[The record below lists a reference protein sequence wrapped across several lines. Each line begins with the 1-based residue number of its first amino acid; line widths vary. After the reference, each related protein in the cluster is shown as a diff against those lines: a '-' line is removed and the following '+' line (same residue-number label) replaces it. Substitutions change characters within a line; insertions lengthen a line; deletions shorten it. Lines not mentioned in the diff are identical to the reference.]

1 MTLRWRLTL
10 LYTTVMGLI
19 LSFIM
24 LTVFSVMT
32 RIIDSNIRADLIRSM
47 EQAIKVNHA
56 PGASYSWIVTLDD
69 AAWALLPDLYGQVD
83 IYALPENELSNL
95 KDERLIPTNFVRS
108 PNLDGL
114 IGAGQALTLPS
125 YEYAQIIRNGQEQP
139 YFSELDVQVGEQTRH
154 LQVITRLLPVQ
165 LLNRSLAGPVYPGIL
180 LLARDVTEIEDVFT
194 ALKTVLFFVTL
205 LAIVGMGITIYG
217 VSARALKPLRYVQA
231 AAETIT
237 EKNLSQ
243 RVPVPNTHDEVE
255 SLATTIND
263 VLARLEKSFET
274 QRRFTSDASHELRTP
289 VTAIGGHAGYLL
301 RRTSPTPQQAE
312 SLTIIKNESE
322 RLSHLIQSL
331 LELAR
336 ADAGS
341 VSMNMQPM
349 LAMAFMEDLQRE
361 LKPII
366 GQAEL
371 QVAGKEFSFMADP
384 SRMKQVMINLVS
396 NALKAGSTRV
406 TMEAHLEGKQVH
418 LLVRDNGP
426 GIAEE
431 HLTRLFDRFYRVQE
445 SRSRDEGGSGLGLS
459 IVKTII
465 DAHQGRVWFE
475 SKVGEGTVVHV
486 VLPYREVVAE
496 E

>member
-10 LYTTVMGLI
+10 LYTTAMGLI

-24 LTVFSVMT
+24 VMVFTVMT
-32 RIIDSNIRADLIRSM
+32 RIIETNIQNDLKRGVNQLVSIQRNT
-47 EQAIKVNHA
+47 ETYAIGNRI
-56 PGASYSWIVTLDD
+56 PWELF
-69 AAWALLPDLYGQVD
+69 PDLYGQLD
-83 IYALPENELSNL
+83 SYLLYPDTNL
-95 KDERLIPTNFVRS
+95 LTLQGKDLIPQHIEHSTSLVT
-108 PNLDGL
+108 LLGDGL
-114 IGAGQALTLPS
+114 NSLEFQPPDYSRMVRAGQNNEVVFTSL
-125 YEYAQIIRNGQEQP
+125 EIKNVNKEN
-139 YFSELDVQVGEQTRH
+139 RH
-154 LQVITRLLPVQ
+154 LEVISVMVQ
-165 LLNRSLAGPVYPGIL
+165 ISNPNFPIYQGIL
-180 LLARDVTEIEDVFT
+180 HLARDTTEIQDVFR

-205 LAIVGMGITIYG
+205 LAIVGMGFTIYG

-237 EKNLSQ
+237 EKNLSS

-255 SLATTIND
+255 SLASTINEA
-263 VLARLEKSFET
+263 LARLEKSFEM

-301 RRTSPTPQQAE
+301 RRTNPSPQQTE

-341 VSMNMQPM
+341 VNMNLQPM
-349 LAMAFMEDLQRE
+349 LALPFMEDLQRE
-361 LKPII
+361 MKPIL

-371 QVAGKEFSFMADP
+371 LVEGQEFAFMADP
-384 SRMKQVMINLVS
+384 SRMKQVMINLIS
-396 NALKAGSTRV
+396 NALKAGSTRIILQGK
-406 TMEAHLEGKQVH
+406 LENKEVH
-418 LLVRDNGP
+418 FMVQDNGP

-431 HLTRLFDRFYRVQE
+431 HLTKLFDRFYRVQE
-445 SRSRDEGGSGLGLS
+445 SRNRDEGGSGLGLS

-465 DAHQGRVWFE
+465 DAHQGRVWFA
-475 SKVGEGTVVHV
+475 SRVGEGTTVHV
-486 VLPYREVVAE
+486 VLPYREVVTE
-496 E
+496 D

>member
-56 PGASYSWIVTLDD
+56 PEASYSWIVTLDD
-69 AAWALLPDLYGQVD
+69 SAWSLLPDLYGQVD
-83 IYALPENELSNL
+83 IYTLPENELPNL
-95 KDERLIPTNFVRS
+95 KDEQLIPTNFVRS

-114 IGAGQALTLPS
+114 IGAGQALTLPA
-125 YEYAQIIRNGQEQP
+125 YDYAQIIRNGQNQA
-139 YFSELDVQVGEQTRH
+139 YFAELDVKIGEQTRH
-154 LQVITRLLPVQ
+154 LQTISRLLPVQ

-180 LLARDVTEIEDVFT
+180 MLARDVTEIQDVFT

-231 AAETIT
+231 ATETIT
-237 EKNLSQ
+237 EKNLSH

-263 VLARLEKSFET
+263 VLARLEKSFDA

-301 RRTSPTPQQAE
+301 RRTNPTPQQAE
-312 SLTIIKNESE
+312 SLHIIKNESE

-341 VSMNMQPM
+341 VSMNSQPM

-361 LKPII
+361 LKPIL

-371 QVAGKEFSFMADP
+371 HVVGKEFSFMADP

-396 NALKAGSTRV
+396 NAMKAGATKV

-418 LLVRDNGP
+418 FVVGDNGP

-475 SKVGEGTVVHV
+475 STVGEGTRVHV
-486 VLPYREVVAE
+486 VLPYHEVVTE
-496 E
+496 D

>member
-10 LYTTVMGLI
+10 LYTTAMGLI

-24 LTVFSVMT
+24 VMVFTVMT
-32 RIIDSNIRADLIRSM
+32 RIIETNIQNDLKRGVNQLVSIQRNT
-47 EQAIKVNHA
+47 ETYAIGNRI
-56 PGASYSWIVTLDD
+56 PWELF
-69 AAWALLPDLYGQVD
+69 PDLYGQLD
-83 IYALPENELSNL
+83 SYLLYPDTNL
-95 KDERLIPTNFVRS
+95 LTLQGKDLIPQHIEHSTSLVT
-108 PNLDGL
+108 LLGDGL
-114 IGAGQALTLPS
+114 NSLEFQPTDYSRMVRAGQNNEVVFTSL
-125 YEYAQIIRNGQEQP
+125 EIKNVNKEN
-139 YFSELDVQVGEQTRH
+139 RH
-154 LQVITRLLPVQ
+154 LEVISVMVQ
-165 LLNRSLAGPVYPGIL
+165 ISNPNFPIYQGIL
-180 LLARDVTEIEDVFT
+180 HLARDTTEIQDVFR

-205 LAIVGMGITIYG
+205 LAIVGMGFTIYG

-237 EKNLSQ
+237 EKNLSS

-255 SLATTIND
+255 SLASTINEA
-263 VLARLEKSFET
+263 LARLEKSFEM

-301 RRTSPTPQQAE
+301 RRTNPSPQQTE

-341 VSMNMQPM
+341 VNMNLQPM
-349 LAMAFMEDLQRE
+349 LALPFMEDLQRE
-361 LKPII
+361 MKPIL

-371 QVAGKEFSFMADP
+371 LVEGQEFAFMADP
-384 SRMKQVMINLVS
+384 SRMKQVMINLIS
-396 NALKAGSTRV
+396 NALKAGSTRIILQGK
-406 TMEAHLEGKQVH
+406 LENKEVH
-418 LLVRDNGP
+418 FMVQDNGP

-431 HLTRLFDRFYRVQE
+431 HLTKLFDRFYRVQE

-465 DAHQGRVWFE
+465 DAHQGRVWFA
-475 SKVGEGTVVHV
+475 SKVGEGTTVHV

-496 E
+496 D

>member
-10 LYTTVMGLI
+10 LYTTAMGLI

-24 LTVFSVMT
+24 VMVFTVMT
-32 RIIDSNIRADLIRSM
+32 RIIETNIQNDLKRGVNQLVSIQRNT
-47 EQAIKVNHA
+47 ETYAIGNRI
-56 PGASYSWIVTLDD
+56 PWELF
-69 AAWALLPDLYGQVD
+69 PDLYGQLD
-83 IYALPENELSNL
+83 SYLLYPDTNL
-95 KDERLIPTNFVRS
+95 LTLQGKDLIPQHIEHSTSLVT
-108 PNLDGL
+108 LLGDGL
-114 IGAGQALTLPS
+114 NSLEFQPPDYSRMVRAGQNNEVVFTSL
-125 YEYAQIIRNGQEQP
+125 EIKNVNKEN
-139 YFSELDVQVGEQTRH
+139 RH
-154 LQVITRLLPVQ
+154 LEVISVMVQ
-165 LLNRSLAGPVYPGIL
+165 ISNPNFPIYQGIL
-180 LLARDVTEIEDVFT
+180 HLARDTTEIQDVFR

-205 LAIVGMGITIYG
+205 LAIVGMGFTIYG

-237 EKNLSQ
+237 EKNLSS

-255 SLATTIND
+255 SLASTINEA
-263 VLARLEKSFET
+263 LARLEKSFEM

-301 RRTSPTPQQAE
+301 RRTNPSPQQTE

-341 VSMNMQPM
+341 VNMNLQPM
-349 LAMAFMEDLQRE
+349 LALPFMEDLQRE
-361 LKPII
+361 MKPIL

-371 QVAGKEFSFMADP
+371 LVEGQEFAFMADP
-384 SRMKQVMINLVS
+384 SRMKQVMINLIS
-396 NALKAGSTRV
+396 NALKAGSTRIILQGK
-406 TMEAHLEGKQVH
+406 LENKEVH
-418 LLVRDNGP
+418 FMVQDNGP

-431 HLTRLFDRFYRVQE
+431 HLTKLFDRFYRVQE

-465 DAHQGRVWFE
+465 DAHQGRVWFA
-475 SKVGEGTVVHV
+475 SKVGEGTTVHV

-496 E
+496 D

>member
-10 LYTTVMGLI
+10 LYTTAMGLI

-24 LTVFSVMT
+24 VMVFTVMT
-32 RIIDSNIRADLIRSM
+32 RIIETNIQNDLKRGVNQLVSIQRNT
-47 EQAIKVNHA
+47 ETYAIGNRI
-56 PGASYSWIVTLDD
+56 PWELF
-69 AAWALLPDLYGQVD
+69 PDLYGQLD
-83 IYALPENELSNL
+83 SYLLYPDTNL
-95 KDERLIPTNFVRS
+95 LTLQGKDLIPQHIEHSTSLVT
-108 PNLDGL
+108 LLGDGL
-114 IGAGQALTLPS
+114 NSLEFQPPDYSRMVRAGQNNEVVFTSL
-125 YEYAQIIRNGQEQP
+125 EIKNVNKEN
-139 YFSELDVQVGEQTRH
+139 RH
-154 LQVITRLLPVQ
+154 LEVISVMVQ
-165 LLNRSLAGPVYPGIL
+165 ISNPNFPIYQGIL
-180 LLARDVTEIEDVFT
+180 HLARDTTEIQDVFR

-205 LAIVGMGITIYG
+205 LAIVGMGFTIYG

-237 EKNLSQ
+237 EKNLSS

-255 SLATTIND
+255 SLASTINEA
-263 VLARLEKSFET
+263 LARLEKSFEM

-301 RRTSPTPQQAE
+301 RRTNPSPQQTE

-341 VSMNMQPM
+341 VNMNLQPM
-349 LAMAFMEDLQRE
+349 LALPFMEDLQRE
-361 LKPII
+361 MKPIL

-371 QVAGKEFSFMADP
+371 LVEGQEFAFMADP
-384 SRMKQVMINLVS
+384 SRMKQVMINLIS
-396 NALKAGSTRV
+396 NALKAGSTRIILQGK
-406 TMEAHLEGKQVH
+406 LENKEVH
-418 LLVRDNGP
+418 FMVQDNGP

-431 HLTRLFDRFYRVQE
+431 HLTKLFDRFYRVQE
-445 SRSRDEGGSGLGLS
+445 SRNRDEGGSGLGLS

-465 DAHQGRVWFE
+465 DAHQGRVWFA
-475 SKVGEGTVVHV
+475 SRVGEGTTVHV
-486 VLPYREVVAE
+486 VLPYREVVTE